1 MPGIFAALHA
11 VSTRAGALTHP
22 PPAPYN
28 ERVSR
33 RLAALSAVLLLPL
46 AALAADARTAVEAF
60 VAKLAGA
67 PVVDLVLE
75 ETFVLYHPD
84 GRHAQS
90 SGEQRVWIK
99 VPRRQRIEQVM
110 DGRREVRLVDGD
122 RVWLRGADGKVREVQ
137 TERGRDRTHLLVP
150 FRRSADDVL
159 AEWRS
164 LGVRDDVSHVT
175 RLGGREVTVIGAKPG
190 ERSTPAVWLDP
201 ERGVVR
207 MIVREKLPRGEGV
220 VDLTY
225 SEHQPLS
232 GGLMFPY
239 RQEAFVDGKMVV
251 LIVVR
256 SLAVNTNLPDSLF
269 DPDALRRGQ

>member
-1 MPGIFAALHA
+1 
-11 VSTRAGALTHP
+11 
-22 PPAPYN
+22 
-28 ERVSR
+28 VSR

-60 VAKLAGA
+60 VSKLAGA

-175 RLGGREVTVIGAKPG
+175 RLGGRDVTVIGAKPG

-232 GGLMFPY
+232 GGLLFPY

>member
-1 MPGIFAALHA
+1 M
-11 VSTRAGALTHP
+11 
-22 PPAPYN
+22 
-28 ERVSR
+28 
-33 RLAALSAVLLLPL
+33 
-46 AALAADARTAVEAF
+46 
-60 VAKLAGA
+60 
-67 PVVDLVLE
+67 
-75 ETFVLYHPD
+75 
-84 GRHAQS
+84 
-90 SGEQRVWIK
+90 
-99 VPRRQRIEQVM
+99 
-110 DGRREVRLVDGD
+110 
-122 RVWLRGADGKVREVQ
+122 
-137 TERGRDRTHLLVP
+137 
-150 FRRSADDVL
+150 
-159 AEWRS
+159 
-164 LGVRDDVSHVT
+164 
-175 RLGGREVTVIGAKPG
+175 IGAYPG

-232 GGLMFPY
+232 GGLLFPY